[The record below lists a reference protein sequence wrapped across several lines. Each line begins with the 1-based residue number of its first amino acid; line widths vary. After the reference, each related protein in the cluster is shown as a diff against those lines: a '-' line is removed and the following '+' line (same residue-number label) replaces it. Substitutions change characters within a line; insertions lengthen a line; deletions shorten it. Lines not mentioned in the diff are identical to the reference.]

1 MDRSQKVK
9 LIICGLISV
18 LALWLLSPTLWTL
31 INPDKKD
38 AVPSYMPN
46 TAMNLGLDLQGGV
59 HLVIGVDL
67 DKVITDQLGTYGKY
81 IQDNLKT
88 EAQDL
93 KSKVNLKQQELEL
106 IAKDQDDEKVVT
118 DYVQKNYTQALEYV
132 GSSGSTSVFRLS
144 RGQFGQEEYITN
156 QAIEQTIETIR
167 NRIDEFGVAE
177 PIITKLGK
185 EQIMVQFPGATESE
199 RLKTIIGQTAKLDFQ
214 MVHECTDNNCLG
226 EQQAD
231 LEAQI
236 RDAETKGDYSYEK
249 LKKMSDYVARV
260 NQDLKDSLPK
270 DTTVAFEKITDT
282 NVVGK
287 VRLIPYL
294 LSTVDK
300 ISGEHIQDA
309 FVSLQQ
315 RNGFGPEYPVVS
327 FNMSPAGAPMLGDMT
342 TKFRGYFMAIVLDGV
357 VKSAPVIQSS
367 ISKSGI
373 ITLGSSSD
381 FNQTQQEAKDLA
393 IVLRAG
399 ALPAS
404 IELQEERVIGPSVG
418 RDAIEAGKKALA
430 IAAIAI
436 FIFMWLYYGWSGLLA
451 NFVTLINAALIFAIL
466 GSLGATLTL
475 PGIAGIVLT
484 IGMAVDALIIIFE
497 RMREELRRGKNARQI
512 VEQGFDRAYTA
523 ILDSNVTTAI
533 GAIILLQYGTGSI
546 RGFALT
552 LLVGIITNV
561 FMATFFTKV
570 IFKLFVNNN
579 TDNIRVGLS
588 KRELQ
593 LIKSQA

>member
-1 MDRSQKVK
+1 MDRSQKIK
-9 LIICGLISV
+9 LILCGLIS
-18 LALWLLSPTLWTL
+18 LFAIWLLTPTLWTL
-31 INPDKKD
+31 MNPDQKD
-38 AVPSYMPN
+38 NVPSYMPD

-67 DKVITDQLGTYGKY
+67 NKVKTDQLETYGKY
-81 IQDNLKT
+81 IQENLKT
-88 EAQDL
+88 QVQEL
-93 KSKVNLKQQELEL
+93 KTNVSLERQELEL
-106 IAKDQDDEKVVT
+106 IAKDKDEEKVVT
-118 DYVQKNYTQALEYV
+118 DYMQKNYPNALEYV
-132 GSSGSTSVFRLS
+132 GSSKNTTVFRLS
-144 RGQFGQEEYITN
+144 RGQYGQEEYISN

-167 NRIDEFGVAE
+167 NRIDEFGVSE

-214 MVHECTDNNCLG
+214 MVHECKDSNCLG

-231 LEAQI
+231 LETKIQAAQ
-236 RDAETKGDYSYEK
+236 EKGGYSYES
-249 LKKMSDYVARV
+249 LKKMSLYVARI
-260 NQDLKDSLPK
+260 NKDLKSSIPE
-270 DTTVAFEKITDT
+270 DTVIAFEKITDT

-287 VRLIPYL
+287 VRLIPFL
-294 LSTVDK
+294 LSTVNK
-300 ISGEHIQDA
+300 LSGEHIQDA
-309 FVSLQQ
+309 FVSTQQ
-315 RNGFGPEYPVVS
+315 RNGFGPELPVVS

-342 TKFRGYFMAIVLDGV
+342 TKYRGFFMAIVLDGI

-373 ITLGSSSD
+373 ITLGSSND
-381 FNQTQQEAKDLA
+381 FSQMQQEAKDLS

-399 ALPAS
+399 ALPAA
-404 IELQEERVIGPSVG
+404 IELLEERVIGPSVG

-430 IAAIAI
+430 IAAVVV
-436 FIFMWLYYGWSGLLA
+436 FMFMWLYYGWAGLLA
-451 NFVTLINAALIFAIL
+451 NFVTLINASLIFAIL

-497 RMREELRRGKNARQI
+497 RMREEIRRGKNARQV
-512 VEQGFDRAYTA
+512 VEQGFDRAYSA

-552 LLVGIITNV
+552 LLVGIIANV
-561 FMATFFTKV
+561 FMATFFSKT
-570 IFKLFVNNN
+570 IFRLFVKNN
-579 TDNIRVGLS
+579 TDHIGVGLS
-588 KRELQ
+588 KNELK
-593 LIKSQA
+593 LAQA